1 MEREPT
7 PSVVIP
13 LDADLR
19 TKDNHGDAGMLRK
32 RLQDV
37 IHIISIQREALD
49 APGPRDGYQGTVA
62 SVKDDVD
69 DAGLFI
75 AAPTLVVIIVLMLSV
90 VLVLMA
96 MSMLAFPFALI
107 VIIIVVIM
115 PVRPHAINDAFRSVV
130 ALNSVVAGLNGRV
143 LQAGKLCRSDG
154 HRTDIE
160 GQPRLC
166 RQHNLALP
174 AEICPDGTS
183 PCAHSAADNRSL
195 AAAACCS
202 DSAAHCSG
210 AADDQHIAAA
220 M

>member
-1 MEREPT
+1 M
-7 PSVVIP
+7 
-13 LDADLR
+13 
-19 TKDNHGDAGMLRK
+19 
-32 RLQDV
+32 
-37 IHIISIQREALD
+37 
-49 APGPRDGYQGTVA
+49 A

-96 MSMLAFPFALI
+96 MSMLALPFALI

-130 ALNSVVAGLNGRV
+130 AGLNGRV
-143 LQAGKLCRSDG
+143 LQAGKLCGSDG
-154 HRTDIE
+154 HRTDME

-174 AEICPDGTS
+174 TEICPDGTS